1 MLDESIFTK
10 VRCLMGKV
18 LMGFD
23 ERNALNTNFL
33 KAIFSVTGRVSTNVF
48 LFLLNAWEMEDYCIR
63 DVDLEMA
70 GFISSDLLMHN
81 KNLFLFH
88 K

>member
-10 VRCLMGKV
+10 VRCLMEKV

-33 KAIFSVTGRVSTNVF
+33 KAIFSVTGRVSTNAFSFVLNFVVF
-48 LFLLNAWEMEDYCIR
+48 MDNY
-63 DVDLEMA
+63 VHLEMSY
-70 GFISSDLLMHN
+70 FYSKYTL
-81 KNLFLFH
+81 
-88 K
+88 

>member
-33 KAIFSVTGRVSTNVF
+33 KAIFSVTGRVSKNAF
-48 LFLLNAWEMEDYCIR
+48 SCLLNVCVIEDYYIH
-63 DVDLEMA
+63 DVDLEMS
-70 GFISSDLLMHN
+70 GFIS
-81 KNLFLFH
+81 F
-88 K
+88 